1 MPSSV
6 TAASVANAAAD
17 AASPTGG
24 NFKKLDFY
32 LAKNEVA
39 LYPKWNV
46 YDTLFGSI
54 KWQPNM
60 GNTLTGTTPTPSPI
74 LRMTFMP
81 EVLTAYPKKDQFT
94 VGEAYGRRCS
104 RYAPI

>member
-6 TAASVANAAAD
+6 TAATVANAAAHE
-17 AASPTGG
+17 ASPTGG
-24 NFKKLDFY
+24 NFKLDFY

-54 KWQPNM
+54 KWQP
-60 GNTLTGTTPTPSPI
+60 
-74 LRMTFMP
+74 
-81 EVLTAYPKKDQFT
+81 
-94 VGEAYGRRCS
+94 
-104 RYAPI
+104 